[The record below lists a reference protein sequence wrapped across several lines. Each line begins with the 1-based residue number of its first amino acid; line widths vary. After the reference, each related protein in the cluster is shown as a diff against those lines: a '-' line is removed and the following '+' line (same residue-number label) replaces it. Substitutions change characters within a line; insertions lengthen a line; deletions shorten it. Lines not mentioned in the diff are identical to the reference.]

1 MRRPEPIALAVLGV
15 ALTLASAGVA
25 QPAHDDARSRLED
38 VRGQLE
44 QSRGRNRELEAEAAK
59 LARGQAA
66 LAQKRVTIARRLHAQ
81 EDAVSRLEER
91 LDELLAREQAATER
105 LRERRTELVTS
116 LAGLAKLSRQPAHA
130 VLLAPGSAA
139 DTVRAA
145 QLVAATVPAI
155 EHRARTVRQELADLA
170 DLRRAIAAEQ
180 TALGPAIAAL
190 NAERAELETVLRET
204 AARRQAAI
212 AEQHAEARRAA
223 ALAATARDLST
234 LVDRLAAEE
243 RRQAAEDAAAGS
255 RVARLPPPPAGADS
269 TVPLPA
275 RGRIVGRFG
284 EAGENGA
291 TLRGIRIQTRAGA
304 QVVSPADG
312 KIVFAGPF
320 RGYGQLLIIASGGG
334 YHVLLAGFER
344 IDGVVGQWTL
354 AGEPVGRMGN
364 DDASKPTLYVEV
376 RQKGE
381 PINPLSWLAAGQRKV
396 NG

>member
-1 MRRPEPIALAVLGV
+1 MRTPERITLGALGV
-15 ALTLASAGVA
+15 LLAFVAAAAA
-25 QPAHDDARSRLED
+25 QPARDDAQRRLED
-38 VRGQLE
+38 ARGKLE
-44 QSRGRNRELEAEAAK
+44 ESRDRRRELEAEAAK
-59 LARGQAA
+59 LARESRA
-66 LAQKRVTIARRLHAQ
+66 LAQKRIDVARRLQAQ
-81 EDAVSRLEER
+81 EEAVSRLEER
-91 LDELLAREQAATER
+91 LDDLQASEQAATKR
-105 LRERRTELVTS
+105 LRERRAELVTT
-116 LAGLAKLSRQPAHA
+116 LAGLAKLTRQPAHA

-139 DTVRAA
+139 DNVRAA
-145 QLVAATVPAI
+145 QLVAAAVPAI
-155 EHRARTVRQELADLA
+155 EDRAGSVRQELADLA
-170 DLRRAIAAEQ
+170 GLRRAIAAEQ
-180 TALGPAIAAL
+180 LALGPAITAL
-190 NAERAELETVLRET
+190 NAERRALETLLRET
-204 AARRQAAI
+204 AARRQAAL
-212 AEQHAEARRAA
+212 AERRDEAKRAA
-223 ALAATARDLST
+223 ALAETARDLSV

-243 RRQAAEDAAAGS
+243 RRRAAEDAATQS
-255 RVARLPPPPAGADS
+255 RVARLAPPPAGADL
-269 TVPLPA
+269 TGLLPA

-284 EAGENGA
+284 EAGATGA
-291 TLRGIRIQTRAGA
+291 TLRGIRIETRANA